1 MKTCEKIKFMRQ
13 LKHLTQSEV
22 AEKLG
27 MSVKGYSDIECGKT
41 DLQMSRVEEIAEV
54 LNIDLLE
61 LLNFGEKNVYYQ
73 TVKMVKD
80 DGIGQKNIIN
90 NSDCQ
95 NKIEKLELIIA
106 QKDKEINLLEKQ
118 NEDLRAMLDFLKK

>member
-13 LKHLTQSEV
+13 LKHLKQEEI

-27 MSVKGYSDIECGKT
+27 MSVKGYSNIESGKT
-41 DLQMSRVEEIAEV
+41 DLQMSRIEEIAEA
-54 LNIDLLE
+54 LNVDSLE

-73 TVKMVKD
+73 TAKIVKD
-80 DGIGQKNIIN
+80 DGVAQKNIIN
-90 NSDCQ
+90 NAECKTQ
-95 NKIEKLELIIA
+95 IEKLQFIIE
-106 QKDKEINLLEKQ
+106 QKDKEIALMKQQ